1 MTYTGVNKVW
11 LENHDRDIHNAA
23 LDKAIE
29 EITSQLNDT
38 DRNWRGMNK
47 SIGIIKSL
55 RGEL

>member
-1 MTYTGVNKVW
+1 LKD
-11 LENHDRDIHNAA
+11 HDKAIHNAA

-29 EITSQLNDT
+29 EITSQLNDM
-38 DRNWRGMNK
+38 DRNWKGMNK